1 MKRNVHKRTKEEI
14 QKISRNWERTP
25 SQFVKL
31 DIRTLLQDE
40 AVQEVRKTHSHWYHC
55 SWKTTKSLCDQLTCT
70 YEEEDKLSEV
80 EEIKINI

>member
-1 MKRNVHKRTKEEI
+1 MSEIEETVDVCVKRNVHKRTKEEI

-40 AVQEVRKTHSHWYHC
+40 AVQEVRLSLPWLY
-55 SWKTTKSLCDQLTCT
+55 SWETMKSLCDQLTST
-70 YEEEDKLSEV
+70 YFED
-80 EEIKINI
+80 